1 MTSFLYNVPTEAA
14 RQIDELSCLLY
25 EMREDR
31 KRILAQ
37 YEVEEEA
44 DMLKAIV
51 AGKVAEHP
59 AYEHYLVVKLLT
71 ETREALREQL
81 REVCINGV

>member
-1 MTSFLYNVPTEAA
+1 MTSFFHNVPSEAA
-14 RQIDELSCLLY
+14 QQIESLSSLSY
-25 EMREDR
+25 DMREDR

-37 YEVEEEA
+37 YEVDDEA
-44 DMLKAIV
+44 ALLAAIV

-59 AYEHYLVVKLLT
+59 AYEHYLVARLLG

-81 REVCINGV
+81 RDVCVNGV

>member
-1 MTSFLYNVPTEAA
+1 MTSFFHNTPSEAV
-14 RQIDELSCLLY
+14 RQIDDLSSLSY

-37 YEVEEEA
+37 YDAA
-44 DMLKAIV
+44 DETALLAAIV
-51 AGKVAEHP
+51 AGEVAEHP
-59 AYEHYLVVKLLT
+59 AYEHYLVAKLLG

-81 REVCINGV
+81 REVCVNGV